1 MHSIGANAV
10 EKLADNQKKCRNI
23 GSFAHFAHR
32 CEQTQMQSALAG
44 RKILCA
50 RSQINENLHQNFH
63 RPACG
68 PDIFVESRRV
78 LRRLI
83 NFLRC
88 LASCVTRPNLNS
100 KEWVMSSKPA
110 SCDFETGKLVLR
122 LNITVQANLEAISPV
137 VDGVMATVREMKCA
151 AGHEFE
157 IETALREALAN
168 AIKHGCKNDS
178 SKQVQC
184 CVACDDTRGML
195 IVVRD
200 PGGGF
205 DPASIPSPV
214 IGENI
219 YSAHGRG
226 IYLINQLMDK
236 VEIRHGGTEIVMRKH

>member
-1 MHSIGANAV
+1 
-10 EKLADNQKKCRNI
+10 
-23 GSFAHFAHR
+23 
-32 CEQTQMQSALAG
+32 
-44 RKILCA
+44 
-50 RSQINENLHQNFH
+50 
-63 RPACG
+63 
-68 PDIFVESRRV
+68 
-78 LRRLI
+78 
-83 NFLRC
+83 
-88 LASCVTRPNLNS
+88 
-100 KEWVMSSKPA
+100 MSSQPA

-236 VEIRHGGTEIVMRKH
+236 VEIRHGGTEIAAEALTRPLSWQIRASLPATHRARPAELHKFPSMPF

>member
-32 CEQTQMQSALAG
+32 CEQTQTQSALAG

-100 KEWVMSSKPA
+100 KGWVMSSKPA

-122 LNITVQANLEAISPV
+122 LNITVQAYAEHLEI
-137 VDGVMATVREMKCA
+137 GVIACKNALPQATVLARGFA
-151 AGHEFE
+151 R
-157 IETALREALAN
+157 ALRALQARLP
-168 AIKHGCKNDS
+168 
-178 SKQVQC
+178 Q
-184 CVACDDTRGML
+184 
-195 IVVRD
+195 
-200 PGGGF
+200 
-205 DPASIPSPV
+205 
-214 IGENI
+214 
-219 YSAHGRG
+219 
-226 IYLINQLMDK
+226 
-236 VEIRHGGTEIVMRKH
+236 